1 MDFELTPDLKLM
13 QDSVAKLLE
22 KYKGSLPVGH
32 ASYCLDGSAIAEDIA
47 RNGYLEVAKEYG
59 ADFGELAALLVVDAV
74 CQLPQ
79 SAEIAA
85 SALIAPLAGA
95 ATLPGPFAVAA
106 TSARAGGKVSIEGA
120 PIRFLKKAKTVLVDS
135 GSDIRALDA
144 HLFAGTI
151 ESIDNSAF
159 AYPYARFTKVDLSKA
174 RVLEVDVERFRRL
187 RRVALCGEMVGAMQ
201 GALDLTVGYVKDR
214 RQFGHPLGSLQA
226 IQHRLSEC
234 ATFVHGAR
242 LMAQKAARTGQ
253 ALDAE
258 LALTVA
264 QETAARI
271 SYDSQQFHGA
281 LGQTLE
287 YPLHYWTFRLR
298 ALQGEMG
305 GMWEQANEAASHLW
319 GRAA

>member
-1 MDFELTPDLKLM
+1 MDFELTPDLKLL

-22 KYKGSLPVGH
+22 KYKGPLPVGH
-32 ASYCLDGSAIAEDIA
+32 ASYSLDGGAIAEDIA
-47 RNGYLEVAKEYG
+47 RNGYLDVAKEYG
-59 ADFGELAALLVVDAV
+59 IDFGELAALLVVDAA

-79 SAEIAA
+79 SIEIAA
-85 SALIAPLAGA
+85 SALLAPLAGA
-95 ATLPGPFAVAA
+95 AALPRPFAVAA
-106 TSARAGGKVSIEGA
+106 TSARAGGKASIEGA
-120 PIRFLKKAKTVLVDS
+120 PIRFLKQAKTVLVDT

-144 HLFAGTI
+144 AAGTI

-159 AYPYARFTKVDLSKA
+159 AYPYARITRVDLSKA

-187 RRVALCGEMVGAMQ
+187 RRVALCGEMIGAMQ

-242 LMAQKAARTGQ
+242 LMAQKAARTGD

-305 GMWEQANEAASHLW
+305 GMWEQASEAAGHLW
-319 GRAA
+319 GEAA